1 MSYAVVERKR
11 ETRQK
16 VEGGSSI
23 EVVSA
28 GLNDGN
34 IAKIM
39 LNGKQIL
46 TARVP
51 ESKAPMKGAT
61 MSSNY
66 RKGDKDKAAAQAI
79 DGDEKTFF
87 HTKCGAD
94 EWWSAQFTDK
104 YMVTEVK
111 IQNRL
116 QGNENSN
123 RRL

>member
-1 MSYAVVERKR
+1 LSYAVVERKR

-28 GLNDGN
+28 GYTDGN

-46 TARVP
+46 TAKVP

-66 RKGDKDKAAAQAI
+66 RKGDKD
-79 DGDEKTFF
+79 
-87 HTKCGAD
+87 
-94 EWWSAQFTDK
+94 
-104 YMVTEVK
+104 
-111 IQNRL
+111 
-116 QGNENSN
+116 
-123 RRL
+123 